1 MLRSIREV
9 LHVDAELTATEVSGL
24 KGEVRTNARTR
35 AKVTEGVNHLDGYD
49 ALQYSRLRYTDSD
62 WKRIQRQRNVISRR
76 IVNYFMSFCM
86 GVSK

>member
-24 KGEVRTNARTR
+24 NGEVRTNARTR

-49 ALQYSRLRYTDSD
+49 ALQYSRLRYNA
-62 WKRIQRQRNVISRR
+62 RE
-76 IVNYFMSFCM
+76 M
-86 GVSK
+86 

>member
-24 KGEVRTNARTR
+24 NGEVRTNARTR